1 MTEQIKQAF
10 TKIIEKKSEQYF
22 EEMFRHNNRSLI
34 VLAVILTIEQL
45 LYGIVFTEVRSHI
58 GRTHLFTAGVSLLFL
73 FLFVQFYYRNR
84 DKFQYSKIVNAL
96 HLSYLA
102 ILILI
107 AIYRA
112 IYVGSGDYSIPVIY
126 IALLYGSAF
135 LFYFPPFWSL
145 ALYGATL
152 FVFVLLGRNEVIG
165 LVSPTFVQDITANS
179 FLAWCASMMAY
190 YRFLQQV
197 DSIILI
203 EEKNVELKV
212 LSEVD
217 SLTQLWN
224 RRKIDVCLEEIHKR
238 ADETKS
244 DYAVILIDI
253 DHFKSINDRF
263 GHPVGDEVL
272 KQFAAILNAHTGP
285 DEMLGRWGGEEFM
298 ILCKLDA
305 RRRAGELSE
314 TIRQA
319 VECHDFNIPKTI
331 TCSLGVGFYKAGLQ
345 SHEVVHSADT
355 ALYLSKSRGRNKVTL
370 GAE

>member
-1 MTEQIKQAF
+1 MIEQIKQAF
-10 TKIIEKKSEQYF
+10 IKIIEEKSEQYF

-34 VLAVILTIEQL
+34 VLAVILTVEQL

-58 GRTHLFTAGVSLLFL
+58 GRTHLVTAGISALFLLLFI
-73 FLFVQFYYRNR
+73 VFYYKNRNN
-84 DKFQYSKIVNAL
+84 S
-96 HLSYLA
+96 LSLKMINSVHIGYLA
-102 ILILI
+102 VLILI

-112 IYVGSGDYSIPVIY
+112 VYVGSSHYSIPVLY
-126 IALLYGSAF
+126 IAMLYGSAF

-145 ALYGATL
+145 SLYGGTL
-152 FVFVLLGRNEVIG
+152 IIFVLIGQNASIG
-165 LVSPTFVQDITANS
+165 LANPTFVQDVTANS

-197 DSIILI
+197 DAIILI
-203 EEKNVELKV
+203 EEKSVELKY

-224 RRKIDVCLEEIHKR
+224 RRKIDACLEEMHKH
-238 ADETKS
+238 ADETKAE
-244 DYAVILIDI
+244 YAVILIDI
-253 DHFKSINDRF
+253 DHFKSVNDRF

-272 KQFAAILNAHTGP
+272 KQIGSILNAQTGP

-298 ILCKLDA
+298 ILCKPEA
-305 RRRAGELSE
+305 YQRAGALSE

-319 VECHDFNIPKTI
+319 VEDHDFNIPKHI

-355 ALYLSKSRGRNKVTL
+355 ALYLSKSGGRNKVTL